1 MQQLS
6 SNQLKLLY
14 VKNNYLQTYFLSP
27 IPIYNPNSTTKKP
40 ESLLKFLFN
49 TDSIVLNKLKFKLK
63 NMKIELES
71 IGTIH
76 TEFENIEGMPIQPTG
91 AKGVKGKIV
100 LDEKYAAGLKDLEDF
115 SHIHL
120 LYLLHKVEGYLL
132 EVKPFMDN
140 NTHGVFATRSPKR
153 PNRIGSSVV
162 KLDKIEGNT
171 IYISNI
177 DVLNGT
183 PLLDIKPYVP
193 QLYEDTIDDLKIGW
207 FENNHKKAK
216 SQKSDDRF
224 K

>member
-1 MQQLS
+1 
-6 SNQLKLLY
+6 
-14 VKNNYLQTYFLSP
+14 
-27 IPIYNPNSTTKKP
+27 
-40 ESLLKFLFN
+40 
-49 TDSIVLNKLKFKLK
+49 
-63 NMKIELES
+63 MKIELES

-76 TEFENIEGMPIQPTG
+76 TEFKDIEGMPIQPTG
-91 AKGVKGKIV
+91 AKGVEGKIV

-162 KLDKIEGNT
+162 KLDKIEENT

-177 DVLNGT
+177 DILDGT

-193 QLYEDTIDDLKIGW
+193 QLYEDTIDELKIGW
-207 FENNHKKAK
+207 FESNHKKAK